1 MKIQIGV
8 FFGGKSVEH
17 EISVISAL
25 QTIAAI
31 DKNKYEIVPVYIS
44 KSGEFYAGDQ
54 LLEVNNYKNINNLL
68 RLCTKVRFS
77 SNYGDSNLYNAQKG
91 IFDKQ
96 IVTKIDVAFPV
107 LHGTNGEDGTIQG
120 LFELIGLPY
129 VGCNVLGSAIGMDKI
144 IMKMALRESGIPIVD
159 YVWFYSKDWL
169 KNKAEISAKINK
181 LGFPV
186 IVKPANLGSSV
197 GISKAANEDE
207 LEDAISLASCFSNR
221 IVIEQMVVNLR
232 EINCSVLGDYENA
245 ETSVCEEPVKQGDF
259 LTYQDKYV
267 NNSKGGGSKGM
278 TSTKRIIP
286 APISDEM
293 TKAIQEYALQT
304 FRVLGSAGVS
314 RIDFMIDDNTKN
326 IYVNEINTI
335 PGSLSFYLWE
345 ATNKTFQELVS
356 KLIDI
361 ALKAHREKNNLT
373 LTYDSN
379 IFDLKSGSKIGGTKN
394 GFK

>member
-1 MKIQIGV
+1 MKIKVGV

-25 QTIAAI
+25 QTISAI
-31 DKNKYEIVPVYIS
+31 DKNKYEVVPIYIS
-44 KSGEFYAGDQ
+44 KNGEFFTGDQ
-54 LLEVNNYKNINNLL
+54 LLDVDSYKNISNLL
-68 RLCTKVRFS
+68 RHCTKIRFS
-77 SNYGDSNLYNAQKG
+77 SNYEDSNLYNAQKG

-120 LFELIGLPY
+120 LFELIGIPY

-144 IMKMALRESGIPIVD
+144 VMKMVLRESGIPIVD
-159 YVWFYSKDWL
+159 YVWFYSKNWL
-169 KNKAEISAKINK
+169 KSKAEISAKINK

-186 IVKPANLGSSV
+186 IVKPSNLGSSV
-197 GISKAANEDE
+197 GISKAANDDE

-245 ETSVCEEPVKQGDF
+245 EPSVCEEPVKQGDF

-293 TKAIQEYALQT
+293 TKAIQEYAVQT
-304 FRVLGSAGVS
+304 FLVLGSAGVS

-356 KLIDI
+356 KLIDL

-379 IFDLKSGSKIGGTKN
+379 IFDLKSGSKIGGNKN
-394 GFK
+394 GFN

>member
-1 MKIQIGV
+1 MKIQIGF

-25 QTIAAI
+25 QTIAAV

-44 KSGEFYAGDQ
+44 KSGEFYTGDQ
-54 LLEVNNYKNINNLL
+54 LLVVDSYKNIDNLL
-68 RLCTKVRFS
+68 RHCTKIRFS

-120 LFELIGLPY
+120 LFELIGIPY

-144 IMKMALRESGIPIVD
+144 IMKMVLRESGIPIVD

-169 KNKAEISAKINK
+169 KNKAEISAKMNK

-356 KLIDI
+356 KLIDL

>member
-144 IMKMALRESGIPIVD
+144 IMKMVLRESGIAIVD

-207 LEDAISLASCFSNR
+207 LEDAISLASCFSKR

-232 EINCSVLGDYENA
+232 EINCSVLGDYEYA

-314 RIDFMIDDNTKN
+314 RIDFMIDDKTQN

-356 KLIDI
+356 KLIDL